1 MKARS
6 LTFFLVPLF
15 VLFQG
20 IPLSGTAELAAQEG
34 RSSQPAETRMT
45 LELKGEDRD
54 VGLKRMEIL
63 EKTLSPELV
72 ARTRA
77 FVRSQEQDYN
87 EKIGTLLQ
95 RLTTGIGRNT
105 VITHIDVD
113 YFAVD
118 FEPHVQAV
126 ENVTI
131 TVLLDED
138 GLAKWAAGR
147 GSQEAAVAEMQALIH
162 GAFVVPLEK
171 VRIIIAPN

>member
-15 VLFQG
+15 VLFQDM
-20 IPLSGTAELAAQEG
+20 PLPGNTGPAAQERAG
-34 RSSQPAETRMT
+34 SPAAETRMT

-63 EKTLSPELV
+63 EKLLSPDLV
-72 ARTRA
+72 ARKRA

-87 EKIGTLLQ
+87 EKIGALLQ

-126 ENVTI
+126 KNVTV
-131 TVLLDED
+131 TVLLDKD

-147 GSQEAAVAEMQALIH
+147 ESQEEAVAEMQALIH
-162 GAFVVPLEK
+162 GAFGVPVEK
-171 VRIIIAPN
+171 VRIIVTPN